1 MSESELNLKIK
12 VMNITEKKKKKQ
24 QQNPQQNSAL
34 WEIFLL
40 ISTHITL

>member
-12 VMNITEKKKKKQ
+12 VMNITGKKKKQ

-40 ISTHITL
+40 ISTHIAL